1 MLELSIYRRTHEF
14 LCIITGNVFIIFGI
28 HNFFSSALVG
38 SRLEKEIQYT
48 KKALKSDY
56 GSSAELLIQTP
67 YTDGTNVLNV
77 EAMQQHLKAVKRAT
91 EVTVNVYNQ

>member
-1 MLELSIYRRTHEF
+1 MELSIYRRTRVSVYHHRGKK
-14 LCIITGNVFIIFGI
+14 LLIFGI
-28 HNFFSSALVG
+28 HNFSSILVG

-77 EAMQQHLKAVKRAT
+77 EAMQQHLKAVKKAT